1 MSSNT
6 HIHLESFKGQ
16 GEDPEKWFNYFE
28 RYCQY
33 HNLNADR
40 AALSM
45 PPDVAKIWLDSLQA
59 STQTSHSLLRGFY
72 CQTSA

>member
-1 MSSNT
+1 MNQGAKPSNYNLRSPGPVNQDSSDSEGEEETMSSNT

-16 GEDPEKWFNYFE
+16 GKDQEKWFNYFE

-40 AALSM
+40 AALS
-45 PPDVAKIWLDSLQA
+45 I
-59 STQTSHSLLRGFY
+59 
-72 CQTSA
+72 